1 MKCDTAFCFSE
12 LIVIRHAVFGGMIAP
27 LDEFSPKKAEKEE
40 KVYWNVIMNR
50 SAAAL
55 CKSYDNACHA
65 TKEESLFNILLN

>member
-1 MKCDTAFCFSE
+1 
-12 LIVIRHAVFGGMIAP
+12 MIAP